1 VRPADRLFGGFAP
14 AAAGVLRPRQERP
27 EGPPACGHDR
37 PNRSS
42 ICREIV
48 AEVPFTALSF
58 KWGSTSR
65 LQKQIEAVKQLPNTK
80 QQFVSQMLDT
90 VLAYSS
96 R

>member
-1 VRPADRLFGGFAP
+1 
-14 AAAGVLRPRQERP
+14 
-27 EGPPACGHDR
+27 
-37 PNRSS
+37 
-42 ICREIV
+42 
-48 AEVPFTALSF
+48 VPFTALSF

-90 VLAYSS
+90 VLAHSS